1 MGEGLFLLH
10 HTSAE
15 ISSQLQEREIQQVLK
30 RTVSQAV
37 LAVVRRSMIV
47 QHIQNIRTLYIK
59 NHVHR
64 MFLNNYCSQSRTMC
78 PVLILGSL
86 HSYFSS
92 CPRWDSPP
100 YCLHTTYSL
109 YKHVYSYGSHISICA
124 YSVASTSII
133 LKQRATKTIFCS
145 ALLSLSSPLPQ
156 YSSRDCWGE

>member
-1 MGEGLFLLH
+1 MQKYLA
-10 HTSAE
+10 SYKR
-15 ISSQLQEREIQQVLK
+15 ERCSNFEK
-30 RTVSQAV
+30 RIVSQAV

-47 QHIQNIRTLYIK
+47 QHIQNIHTLYIK

-86 HSYFSS
+86 HSHFSS
-92 CPRWDSPP
+92 CPRWDSPHTVYTLQSRISP
-100 YCLHTTYSL
+100 YTHT
-109 YKHVYSYGSHISICA
+109 VYTCNK
-124 YSVASTSII
+124 TSII

-156 YSSRDCWGE
+156 YSSRDC